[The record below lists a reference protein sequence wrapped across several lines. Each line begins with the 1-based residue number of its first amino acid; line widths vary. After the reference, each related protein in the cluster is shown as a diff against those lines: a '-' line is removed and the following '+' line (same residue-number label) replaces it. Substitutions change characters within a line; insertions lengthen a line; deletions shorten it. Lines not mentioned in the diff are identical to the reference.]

1 MYKVIVADNYHYM
14 DESESYTADTYA
26 TLEEAIAKCKE
37 IVDEYLY
44 SAYQQNMTSEE
55 LYGSYKSFGEDP
67 YINAE
72 STFSAWKYAK
82 QKCDEICGLA
92 DGNIKK

>member
-14 DESESYTADTYA
+14 DESESYTSGSYA

-37 IVDEYLY
+37 IVDEYLS
-44 SAYQQNMTSEE
+44 SAYQPEMTSDM
-55 LYGSYKSFGEDP
+55 LYDNYKSFGDDP

-72 STFSAWKYAK
+72 SAFSAWTYAK
-82 QKCDEICGLA
+82 QKCDEIC
-92 DGNIKK
+92 N